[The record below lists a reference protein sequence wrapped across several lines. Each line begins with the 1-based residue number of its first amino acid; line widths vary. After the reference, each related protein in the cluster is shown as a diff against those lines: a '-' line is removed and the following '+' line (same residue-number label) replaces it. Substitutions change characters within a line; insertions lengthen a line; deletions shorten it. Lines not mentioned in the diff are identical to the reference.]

1 MNIRESL
8 SIRRIG
14 ATPILVAHGTRSEH
28 GVAMIADLA
37 DKVSAQIGT
46 TRVAFVD
53 VLGPS
58 PSAILR
64 EVDGPAIVVPAFLA
78 EGYHVRKDLP
88 EHIAASGHAA
98 TSVSRAL
105 GPDPELARV
114 LAQRL
119 SECGWRRGD
128 SVVLAAAGSSDEFA
142 LGQVR
147 RAATLLGAMIGERV
161 PVGYVATASPRIADV
176 VAETRSRTG
185 RRVLIASY
193 LLAHGLFHDRLHAA
207 GADGVAQ
214 PLGADPRVVD
224 LVVRRMRSVRPVLAN
239 S

>member
-1 MNIRESL
+1 MTINRL
-8 SIRRIG
+8 G

-37 DKVSAQIGT
+37 EKVSAHIGS

-58 PSAILR
+58 PSEVLAA
-64 EVDGPAIVVPAFLA
+64 VDGPATVVPAFLA

-88 EHIAASGHAA
+88 EHIEASRHPA

-119 SECGWRRGD
+119 TECGWRRGD
-128 SVVLAAAGSSDEFA
+128 SVVLAAAGSSDLFA

-147 RAATLLGAMIGERV
+147 RAANLLGSMIGERV
-161 PVGYVATASPRIADV
+161 RVGYVATASPRIADV
-176 VAETRSRTG
+176 VAETRARTG
-185 RRVLIASY
+185 RRVFVASY
-193 LLAHGLFHDRLHAA
+193 LLAHGLFHQRLFDV
-207 GADGVAQ
+207 GADGVSA

-224 LVVRRMRSVRPVLAN
+224 LVIRRMRSVRPVALTP
-239 S
+239 